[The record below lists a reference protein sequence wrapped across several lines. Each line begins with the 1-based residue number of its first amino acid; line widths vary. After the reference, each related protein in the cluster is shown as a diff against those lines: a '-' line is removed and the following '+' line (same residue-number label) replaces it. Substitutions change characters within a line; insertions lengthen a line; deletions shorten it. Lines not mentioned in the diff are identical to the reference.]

1 MYNSVNNTP
10 SNDLI
15 LDFPMSTYKGQ
26 NLFVGMNLA
35 GAETTDR
42 MFPSNHSRIKSVK
55 TIILWYFSRADT
67 KSTKDILREKSIELF
82 EHAKNGSYLDNVKF
96 EIFGDEIANRE
107 MVRGAIEATTLMSI
121 GVLLLI
127 VVVSLST
134 YRRLKGSGFCS
145 ISLIVFVSV
154 LSPFL
159 ASAAAFGILTWLGF
173 KVYTI
178 MCVTPF
184 LVLGVGVDDAFIL
197 IECWTNS
204 KYIKSKKERISA
216 VLVNIGPSI
225 TITSLTNTI
234 AFGIGYAT
242 PTPQMSLFCLCTSIA
257 LFVDYILV
265 FTFLTPVVY
274 LLTKEDSDTEIHPTS
289 KKELY
294 TLSEFRIRKLPRF
307 VEWYADFVTSKKGIF
322 SVAIFLT
329 CIYVISYFGVVTMK
343 SNFEP
348 SKAFPSDSPLANSM
362 DTVRS
367 VFNEFFPINIIVNH
381 PPNITNSTEY
391 GEFNKM
397 VEELE
402 SMPESYGKDR
412 TLLWLRHYVEMDR
425 HTSKLFSFLGFGSE
439 NYIPTLDNL
448 DFFLDKIGYP
458 PTIKV
463 SNDNG
468 TTKLEAFQ
476 FTIIAKN
483 LAEWSNRAITEEE
496 CRQIL
501 LKYPE
506 FNATIFDGDAAI
518 LDLLLT
524 VKTDLIGSIAVTIAC
539 MTVICSFFI
548 HTQTGVAVVALIISS
563 ICFTLVGLL
572 SWWGA
577 DLDPVTMVD
586 VLLATGFS
594 VDFTAHIAHQYYAK
608 KGSKRDRIAISIHE
622 MSMPMIEAGTSTVL
636 CMLPLIFVP
645 TYAIVAFAKTVF
657 LVVGIGLIHGL
668 FVLPVMIVNVPEKL
682 SIFSS
687 CQKQQTEPLTAAT
700 TVTTLTTKSGVTE
713 PFL

>member
-1 MYNSVNNTP
+1 
-10 SNDLI
+10 
-15 LDFPMSTYKGQ
+15 
-26 NLFVGMNLA
+26 
-35 GAETTDR
+35 
-42 MFPSNHSRIKSVK
+42 
-55 TIILWYFSRADT
+55 
-67 KSTKDILREKSIELF
+67 
-82 EHAKNGSYLDNVKF
+82 
-96 EIFGDEIANRE
+96 
-107 MVRGAIEATTLMSI
+107 
-121 GVLLLI
+121 
-127 VVVSLST
+127 
-134 YRRLKGSGFCS
+134 
-145 ISLIVFVSV
+145 
-154 LSPFL
+154 
-159 ASAAAFGILTWLGF
+159 
-173 KVYTI
+173 
-178 MCVTPF
+178 
-184 LVLGVGVDDAFIL
+184 GVGVDDAFIL

-265 FTFLTPVVY
+265 FTFLTPAIY
-274 LLTKEDSDTEIHPTS
+274 LLTKEDVDTEIYPTS
-289 KKELY
+289 KKELLQ
-294 TLSEFRIRKLPRF
+294 LSEFCPRKLPRF

-322 SVAIFLT
+322 SVSLFLT

-381 PPNITNSTEY
+381 PPNITNSTEQFIY
-391 GEFNKM
+391 LPKKMPIQKFIRRPKKNYYNYQNFVQENCHVLLNVTMKSNFEPSKAFPSDSPLANSMDTVRSVFNEFFPINIIVNHPPNITNSTEYKEFNKM

-412 TLLWLRHYVEMDR
+412 TLLWLRHYEEMDR
-425 HTSKLFSFLGFGSE
+425 HASKLFSFLGFGSE
-439 NYIPTLDNL
+439 NYKPTLDYL
-448 DFFLDKIGYP
+448 DFFLD
-458 PTIKV
+458 TIE
-463 SNDNG
+463 NG

-501 LKYPE
+501 LKYPQ

-563 ICFTLVGLL
+563 ICFTLVGFL

-608 KGSKRDRIAISIHE
+608 KGTKRDRIAISIHEMSMPMIEAGTSTVLCMLPLIFVPTYAIVAFAKTVFLVVGIGLIHGLFVLPVMIVNVPEKLSIFSSCQKQQTEPLTAATTGTKRDRIAISIHE